1 MQRPEEQ
8 SNVHNKSATVAKVIE
23 GDTEF
28 TGTYIEALE
37 TEIILDRKFTI
48 PGYVYNLTLISL
60 NLHDITSPNII
71 MKWHI
76 LCENPVLPQDWELDY
91 EKHIYFGKPKN
102 QNRRSSFSRLNL

>member
-1 MQRPEEQ
+1 MG
-8 SNVHNKSATVAKVIE
+8 SVHKKASLTKTIVE
-23 GDTEF
+23 GKTEF
-28 TGTYIEALE
+28 KSDFIKSIE

-76 LCENPVLPQDWELDY
+76 MCANPVRPQDWKLVYD
-91 EKHIYFGKPKN
+91 KNIYFGKI
-102 QNRRSSFSRLNL
+102 